1 MTYARLAPTYSMDDQ
16 RPPPGPDAARAYR
29 LGMLTG
35 VIIGLVVGG
44 VLYWTGALTPLTLGY
59 VMIALFPVYLIAVAV
74 VLSVW
79 LGYDK
84 DITALRPV
92 YKTKQ

>member
-1 MTYARLAPTYSMDDQ
+1 MNDE

-29 LGMLTG
+29 LGMAAG
-35 VIIGLVVGG
+35 AVVGLVVAGA
-44 VLYWTGALTPLTLGY
+44 LYWTGALTPLTLGY
-59 VMIALFPVYLIAVAV
+59 VMVALFPVYLIAVAV

>member
-1 MTYARLAPTYSMDDQ
+1 MEDE

-29 LGMLTG
+29 LGMITG
-35 VIIGLVVGG
+35 AVVGLLTAG
-44 VLYWTGALTPLTLGY
+44 ALYWTGVLTPLALGY
-59 VMIALFPVYLIAVAV
+59 VVVALFPVYLIVVAV

-84 DITALRPV
+84 DATSLRPV
-92 YKTKQ
+92 YKAK

>member
-1 MTYARLAPTYSMDDQ
+1 MIV
-16 RPPPGPDAARAYR
+16 G
-29 LGMLTG
+29 G
-35 VIIGLVVGG
+35 IIGLVGVGA
-44 VLYWTGALTPLTLGY
+44 LYFAGTLTPLALGY
-59 VMIALFPVYLIAVAV
+59 VIVALFPVYLITVAV

>member
-1 MTYARLAPTYSMDDQ
+1 MHEE

-29 LGMLTG
+29 FGMLTG
-35 VIIGLVVGG
+35 GILGLVV
-44 VLYWTGALTPLTLGY
+44 VAALYRVGALTPLTLGY
-59 VMIALFPVYLIAVAV
+59 VMIALFPVYLIAVAT

-84 DITALRPV
+84 DASSLRPV
-92 YKTKQ
+92 YKAK

>member
-1 MTYARLAPTYSMDDQ
+1 MDDQ

-29 LGMLTG
+29 LGMITG
-35 VIIGLVVGG
+35 GIVGLLVAGA
-44 VLYWTGALTPLTLGY
+44 LYWTGVFTPLALGY
-59 VMIALFPVYLIAVAV
+59 ILIALFPVYLIVVAV
-74 VLSVW
+74 ILSVW

>member
-1 MTYARLAPTYSMDDQ
+1 MKYE

-29 LGMLTG
+29 LGLIAG
-35 VIIGLVVGG
+35 AVVGLFVAG
-44 VLYWTGALTPLTLGY
+44 ALYWVGTLGPLALGY
-59 VMIALFPVYLIAVAV
+59 VVVALFPVYLIVVAV

-84 DITALRPV
+84 DATTLRPV
-92 YKTKQ
+92 YKPK

>member
-1 MTYARLAPTYSMDDQ
+1 MDDQ

-29 LGMLTG
+29 LGMITG
-35 VIIGLVVGG
+35 GIVGLLVVGA
-44 VLYWTGALTPLTLGY
+44 LYWTGVFTPLALGY
-59 VMIALFPVYLIAVAV
+59 ILIALFPVYLIVVAV
-74 VLSVW
+74 LLSVW

>member
-1 MTYARLAPTYSMDDQ
+1 MDDRQ
-16 RPPPGPDAARAYR
+16 PPPGPDAARAYR

-35 VIIGLVVGG
+35 GIVGLVVAG
-44 VLYWTGALTPLTLGY
+44 VLYWTGVLTPLALGY
-59 VMIALFPVYLIAVAV
+59 VLIALFPVYLIAVAV

-84 DITALRPV
+84 DVTALRPV
-92 YKTKQ
+92 YRTKQ

>member
-1 MTYARLAPTYSMDDQ
+1 MEDQ

-29 LGMLTG
+29 LGMIVG
-35 VIIGLVVGG
+35 GIIGLVGVGA
-44 VLYWTGALTPLTLGY
+44 LYFAGTLTPLALGY
-59 VMIALFPVYLIAVAV
+59 VIVALFPVYLITVAV

>member
-1 MTYARLAPTYSMDDQ
+1 MEDE

-29 LGMLTG
+29 LGMIAGAVLGLLTAG
-35 VIIGLVVGG
+35 A
-44 VLYWTGALTPLTLGY
+44 LYWTGVLTPLALGY
-59 VMIALFPVYLIAVAV
+59 VVVALFPVYLIVVAV

-84 DITALRPV
+84 DATSLRPV
-92 YKTKQ
+92 YKAK